1 MNEMTIFKNP
11 EFGSVRTVMVDGEPW
26 LIGKDVAEA
35 LGYSNARDAISKH
48 VDGDDKGVAKCD
60 TLGGTQDLT
69 VINESGV
76 YALVFGSKLESAKR
90 FKHWVTS
97 EVLPSIRKTG
107 GYHLPQTYAEALR
120 ALADKAEEAERLEK
134 QNAVLITDNERMKPK
149 EVFAD
154 AVATSDDTILIGQLA
169 KILKGNG
176 IEIGQNRLFKW
187 LRKNGFLIKKGEGY
201 NLPSQYAMER
211 ELFKIKERTVNN
223 PDGSV
228 RITKTVMV
236 TGKGQQYFVNRF
248 LNGEDKGYCGHT

>member
-1 MNEMTIFKNP
+1 MNEIKIFENP
-11 EFGSVRTVMVDGEPW
+11 EFGSVRTVMIDDQPW
-26 LIGKDVAEA
+26 MVGKDIAEA
-35 LGYSNARDAISKH
+35 LGYTDAFGALKKH
-48 VDGDDKGVAKCD
+48 VDDEDKQNCQNDSFNSPRGM
-60 TLGGTQDLT
+60 T
-69 VINESGV
+69 VINESGL
-76 YALVFGSKLESAKR
+76 YSLVLSSKLPSAKKFR
-90 FKHWVTS
+90 HWVTS

-120 ALADKAEEAERLEK
+120 TLADKAEEAERLER
-134 QNAVLITDNERMKPK
+134 QNAMLITDNERMKPK

-169 KILKGNG
+169 KILKGND

-201 NLPSQYAMER
+201 NLPTQYAMER

-248 LNGEDKGYCGHT
+248 LKGEDKGYCGHT

>member
-1 MNEMTIFKNP
+1 MNEIKIFENP
-11 EFGSVRTVMVDGEPW
+11 EFGSVRTVMIDDEPW
-26 LIGKDVAEA
+26 FIANDVAKA
-35 LGYSNARDAISKH
+35 LGYSSPKDAVTRHCKGAMKH
-48 VDGDDKGVAKCD
+48 RYLTDGGEQEVKIIPEGDIYR
-60 TLGGTQDLT
+60 LT
-69 VINESGV
+69 VR
-76 YALVFGSKLESAKR
+76 SKLESAER
-90 FKHWVTS
+90 FESWVFDDVIPT
-97 EVLPSIRKTG
+97 IRKTG
-107 GYHLPQTYAEALR
+107 GYQLPQTYAEALR

-134 QNAVLITDNERMKPK
+134 QNALLITDNERMKPK

-187 LRKNGFLIKKGEGY
+187 LRKNGFLIKGGEGY
-201 NLPSQYAMER
+201 NLPTQYAMER
-211 ELFKIKERTVNN
+211 ALFKIKERTVNN

-248 LNGEDKGYCGHT
+248 LDGESKGYCGHT